1 MCPVVINSRVFRSV
15 HLARHRVEEGLFL
28 ATMDDQL
35 QVQDLSG
42 RPGNPAHVPFS
53 DNKLK
58 NAPFPVFAT
67 RIVTRPVCMCMSWR
81 RLQQRLL
88 RGRT

>member
-1 MCPVVINSRVFRSV
+1 M
-15 HLARHRVEEGLFL
+15 

-53 DNKLK
+53 DKKLK
-58 NAPFPVFAT
+58 NAPFPVCNKNRYTTSMYVYVMETAAT
-67 RIVTRPVCMCMSWR
+67 AAPPWPYMVHDALSPGSKFDDGIPI
-81 RLQQRLL
+81 Q
-88 RGRT
+88 